1 MQACKKYADFYI
13 FTISNAIAQNAL
25 RKPGKGY
32 ININV
37 SANPC
42 WFVINNK
49 NNRDSW
55 KQQWLVIAIAA
66 VEQSAIH
73 SRQYQAD
80 CDLNAQFLPGELGKA
95 QQDEAI
101 WG

>member
-1 MQACKKYADFYI
+1 MQI
-13 FTISNAIAQNAL
+13 FTFFPISNAIAQNAL
-25 RKPGKGY
+25 RKPWKGY
-32 ININV
+32 INVKV

-49 NNRDSW
+49 NNRYSW